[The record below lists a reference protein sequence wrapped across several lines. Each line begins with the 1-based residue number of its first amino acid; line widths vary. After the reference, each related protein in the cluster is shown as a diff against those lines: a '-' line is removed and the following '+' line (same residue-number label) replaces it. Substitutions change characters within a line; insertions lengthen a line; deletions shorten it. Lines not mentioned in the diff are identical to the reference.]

1 MIIIIWFSNNCFYS
15 WIPSSTMIKKSNVS
29 ASIQSLRRAQQ
40 DSNQHLFPINT
51 QTHPS
56 IGGSSN
62 QLRKSL
68 MNWKEAGTKSH
79 SKDKNPKLLPGKQ
92 RNRVNVK
99 MTEKQTYLNPLDK
112 HKDPKSMQ
120 NSNGWKI
127 RLTNSDQSMIFQPNR
142 SQNRRQRKG

>member
-29 ASIQSLRRAQQ
+29 ASIQLLRRAQR
-40 DSNQHLFPINT
+40 DSNQHLLPIKIC
-51 QTHPS
+51 S
-56 IGGSSN
+56 RIGGSSN

-79 SKDKNPKLLPGKQ
+79 SKDKNPKLLPGIQ

-127 RLTNSDQSMIFQPNR
+127 RLTNSGWSMIFQPNH